1 MPNINVSVNLGTV
14 GTGISGQTVSISG
27 CTASSCGGTKTALS
41 PSQYNVNDF
50 PQVLSIPDTAV
61 SLFLMVNSGACS
73 GTTQCISVST
83 VTPTP
88 TVTITPTQTITPT
101 PGATTTPTPTRTP
114 TQTITPTIGATV
126 TPTLTITPTRTP
138 TLTPTL
144 TITPT
149 QTITPTT
156 GCVTSVQFE
165 VDSAGQVR
173 YVTCCG
179 VTEYVD
185 FGIGPQVI
193 NDCLQ
198 IGSLFAVGASISS
211 ITYGATSCT
220 CVTPTPTVTPTLTVT
235 PPIVSVYYRANEVA
249 DADLATT
256 YCLNFGSG
264 GQGYAMTGPIYTD
277 SLTLTP
283 GVTYLYTDAL
293 LTTLLTGG
301 WTNENPTMMAYITET
316 ENTNATVTPTTT
328 NPNGD
333 LLYDGGQYKFMRVDS
348 NGLLVSLGT
357 SSCSGGPSEL

>member
-1 MPNINVSVNLGTV
+1 MPNINVNVDLGTV
-14 GTGISGQTVSISG
+14 GTGVSGQTVLISG
-27 CTASSCGGTKTALS
+27 CTEPSCGGTKTALS

-61 SLFLMVNSGACS
+61 SLFLMVNSGVCS
-73 GTTQCISVST
+73 GTTQCISGIT
-83 VTPTP
+83 LTPTP
-88 TVTITPTQTITPT
+88 TLTITPTQTITPT
-101 PGATTTPTPTRTP
+101 IEG
-114 TQTITPTIGATV
+114 TI
-126 TPTLTITPTRTP
+126 TP

-149 QTITPTT
+149 QTITPTLT
-156 GCVTSVQFE
+156 ITPTQTIPTANCVTSVQFE
-165 VDSAGQVR
+165 VDSAGDVR

-179 VTEYVD
+179 VTEYVT

-211 ITYGATSCT
+211 IDYGATSCT
-220 CVTPTPTVTPTLTVT
+220 CVTPTPTPTVT
-235 PPIVSVYYRANEVA
+235 PPIISTYYRANEVA

-256 YCLNFGSG
+256 YCYDFGPPNNG
-264 GQGYAMTGPIYTD
+264 TGYLMTGPIYTD

-293 LTTLLTGG
+293 LTTLLVGG
-301 WTNENPTMMAYITET
+301 WTIENPTRIAYITET
-316 ENTNATVTPTTT
+316 EFTNAAPITPTTT
-328 NPNGD
+328 DPDGNAV
-333 LLYDGGQYKFMRVDS
+333 YDGGTYKFMRVDS

-357 SSCSGGPSEL
+357 SSCGGGDDIV